1 MIYKVLITNNNY
13 TKLGGLKV
21 KNAEILH
28 AACSGDLPLILRDT
42 RRSVKNVPPKRPA
55 ATRDGQTQHPRDT
68 RRASLRRNIKAG
80 REICQP
86 PTSKLLQSGLSSI
99 MTKP

>member
-21 KNAEILH
+21 KVSEILP
-28 AACSGDLPLILRDT
+28 AACRGDLPLILRDT
-42 RRSVKNVPPKRPA
+42 RRLAKNVPPKWPA

-68 RRASLRRNIKAG
+68 RGASLRRNFKAG
-80 REICQP
+80 HEICQP
-86 PTSKLLQSGLSSI
+86 PTSKLLQSGLSFI